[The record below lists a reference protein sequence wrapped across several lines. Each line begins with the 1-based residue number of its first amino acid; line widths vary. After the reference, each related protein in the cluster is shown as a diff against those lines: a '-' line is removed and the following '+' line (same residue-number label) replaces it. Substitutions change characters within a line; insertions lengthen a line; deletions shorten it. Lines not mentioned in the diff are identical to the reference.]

1 MNGWL
6 KIRSPLSLAPDFQ
19 GRLQSSK
26 INCLQ
31 SSKNAKEWAGVRLK
45 SIPCAP
51 QLTLPKYFKR
61 SLISAFNG
69 PSEDHKAEISY
80 LGIKNRVGRAGAALQ
95 RGGGSRIS
103 LQQRELLEE
112 PLSHPWWPLPSF
124 PGWGGHWAPAWTCH
138 YYSLCIPCLTRPC
151 LPPIRSTDVPL

>member
-95 RGGGSRIS
+95 RGGGSRSAYSRESSWRS
-103 LQQRELLEE
+103 LWAIPGGLCHHSQGEVATGLL
-112 PLSHPWWPLPSF
+112 
-124 PGWGGHWAPAWTCH
+124 PGHATT
-138 YYSLCIPCLTRPC
+138 IPCAFH
-151 LPPIRSTDVPL
+151 V